1 MKAAA
6 PTTMDIRLLQEENRQ
21 TDEFSIHYL
30 LWHIQTPH
38 STYYAIEIHTGEE
51 SDMAIISTDPD
62 RAQRLF
68 EILFNES
75 VTPCTLSDILH
86 DIRIEEEQM
95 IYAQNLSAKLQRPPL
110 QIPQNM
116 VR

>member
-6 PTTMDIRLLQEENRQ
+6 PTVMDIRLLQEELRKA
-21 TDEFSIHYL
+21 EVLSIHFM

-38 STYYAIEIHTGEE
+38 SSYYAVEISTETE
-51 SDMAIISTDPD
+51 SDMAIVSRDYD
-62 RAQRLF
+62 RAQRIF

-75 VTPCTLSDILH
+75 VTPCTLPDILH
-86 DIRIEEEQM
+86 DIRIEEERM
-95 IYAQNLSAKLQRPPL
+95 IYAQNLSPKLQRNSL